1 MHESSRNTRRQ
12 AWRKRAQEI
21 RMLAQTMRTITAR
34 RELLAMADQWDR
46 MNAYADRRTTA
57 QALPETEPSTAR
69 PGTAPN
75 PAHPAHLDT
84 GKPHR
89 EM

>member
-1 MHESSRNTRRQ
+1 MDESSRDGRRQ
-12 AWRKRAQEI
+12 AWRKRAQHI

-46 MNAYADRRTTA
+46 MNVYADRRAAA

-69 PGTAPN
+69 PGTPSN
-75 PAHPAHLDT
+75 QAHPAPLDIV
-84 GKPHR
+84 KPHR